1 MSFSLHLRLRNF
13 GDMSKYNKLYH
24 ALLTDKW
31 SVHPAL
37 ISKYTSVLDTF
48 LNRAPMAFEK
58 DDDKEEEASIISF
71 FDQEGEPIR
80 TSYGEVPNRS
90 CVASVEVI
98 GSILKYSS
106 WSTYGADYLTGT
118 IRSLIDNPNV
128 KGVVMQIDSGGG
140 AVSAMG
146 PWTELLTKADKPI
159 VSLCDSCYS
168 AAYWIAAHSDYIIAD
183 NNISSGFGSIGVM
196 LEFADIRG
204 YYEKEGA
211 KIHTIY
217 SNLSSYK
224 NKEYEEALKGNYE
237 LIKSQSLDPL
247 AKKFQDAVI
256 FQRQGKINTQIEGII
271 EGATF
276 YAEDSLQYG
285 LIDEIGTMADAIA
298 AVNRIASD
306 GTKAAFRSI
315 V

>member
-1 MSFSLHLRLRNF
+1 
-13 GDMSKYNKLYH
+13 MSKYNKLYH

-31 SVHPAL
+31 SVHPSL

-48 LNRAPMAFEK
+48 LHRAPSAFEK
-58 DDDKEEEASIISF
+58 DSEQEEEASIISF
-71 FDQEGEPIR
+71 YDEHGDRIKTDYREI
-80 TSYGEVPNRS
+80 PNQD
-90 CVASVEVI
+90 CVASIEVV
-98 GSILKYSS
+98 GTILKYSTM
-106 WSTYGADYLTGT
+106 STYGADYLISA
-118 IRSLIDNPNV
+118 IRSVLHQPSV
-128 KGVVMQIDSGGG
+128 KGIVLQVDSGGG

-159 VSLCDSCYS
+159 VTLADSCYS

-247 AKKFQDAVI
+247 AEKFQKAVV
-256 FQRQGKINTQIEGII
+256 FQRGGKVNTQIEGII

-276 YAEDSLQYG
+276 YAEEALEHG
-285 LIDEIGTMADAIA
+285 LIDQIGTMADAIA
-298 AVNRIASD
+298 AVHRIASD
-306 GTKAAFRSI
+306 GQKAAFRSI